1 MKLKNLFLLFLLFL
15 FFSFSLYSKN
25 YSINIIGN
33 QYIDKQLVISLID
46 SIPEDYNKIDKSK
59 IIEELNNTGYFKTI
73 EVSTVDNSLNIK
85 LEEYPVFKE
94 VYFKKNKRF
103 KKDDLLKI
111 FQENNEYNIYNEYN
125 LNNTIEQYY
134 ELYKSFGY
142 NSISIEYEVK
152 NTESDEIDIY
162 FNIDEGKISK
172 IRNINFTGNELFS
185 NNQLMNQIKSRERNY
200 LNFIYNSNFKTN
212 VLNDDLIRLL
222 NFYQNNGFKNVK
234 IDLKYEFDTSSNYF
248 DVYFNIKEGFK
259 YFINKIDVKA
269 SDDLFNDIQLNKLNL
284 IIDRSYLKQAKYKKT
299 NIIYNEEFLN
309 NLKKDLAKYIF
320 QEGLYFFEIALME
333 RVENDLVS
341 VLFDINSVE
350 PIYIKNIDIFGNTR
364 TKESVIRREL
374 EFAEGD
380 AYNDLLV
387 NKSSSKLKKLGI
399 FSDVKIEK
407 NQDGSVIVEVKE
419 KPTGSFQIGV
429 GFNSYDG
436 ATFVAELNERNFQG
450 TGRTLNLRFDNSSNR
465 SNYKLGVVKPYAFNK
480 DVDLIYNINYSETD
494 LSKRSSYNYN
504 NFVTEVGLD
513 YLLQEKLSHRVTLGY
528 SLKNYEITDKNN
540 VSSSIL
546 NLSGTNAE
554 YLLNNTLVY
563 NRLDSLIKPT
573 NGDYTNFTNVFSP
586 ITNSTNGYT
595 KNTIKFRKYYSKYNN
610 IYSIQS
616 LLGNVV
622 SLQNETID
630 NSDKFS
636 LGGRWL
642 RGFDHYGAGPRD
654 SRSSYIGGN
663 NLAVAKFDILRPL
676 DKFAEN
682 PIYIDLFTDV
692 GKVWSN
698 KNSPTFNNEEVRSSF
713 GFGLNYYSPIG
724 PIGFTWGFPIS
735 DEPEDIKRMFTFSI
749 GYLN

>member
-1 MKLKNLFLLFLLFL
+1 MKVLNRHLVLSLLSLYLKN
-15 FFSFSLYSKN
+15 
-25 YSINIIGN
+25 
-33 QYIDKQLVISLID
+33 
-46 SIPEDYNKIDKSK
+46 P
-59 IIEELNNTGYFKTI
+59 
-73 EVSTVDNSLNIK
+73 
-85 LEEYPVFKE
+85 
-94 VYFKKNKRF
+94 
-103 KKDDLLKI
+103 
-111 FQENNEYNIYNEYN
+111 
-125 LNNTIEQYY
+125 
-134 ELYKSFGY
+134 
-142 NSISIEYEVK
+142 
-152 NTESDEIDIY
+152 
-162 FNIDEGKISK
+162 
-172 IRNINFTGNELFS
+172 
-185 NNQLMNQIKSRERNY
+185 
-200 LNFIYNSNFKTN
+200 
-212 VLNDDLIRLL
+212 
-222 NFYQNNGFKNVK
+222 
-234 IDLKYEFDTSSNYF
+234 SNYF